1 MGEFLIDLE
10 ASRMYQEVTLMDP
23 TMSGGSQ
30 ISETWGNP
38 LSEVPE
44 NPLSSNDPF
53 NVDLES
59 GPKIKFLPTK
69 HIQRTQNII
78 EVKKGCSVQIKV
90 EHATSEL
97 QGYGIVH
104 NNPEIF

>member
-1 MGEFLIDLE
+1 
-10 ASRMYQEVTLMDP
+10 MDP
-23 TMSGGSQ
+23 MLSSAPTM

-38 LSEVPE
+38 LSEVSE

-69 HIQRTQNII
+69 HIQRIR
-78 EVKKGCSVQIKV
+78 KS
-90 EHATSEL
+90 
-97 QGYGIVH
+97 
-104 NNPEIF
+104 IFENLLSKMMPNFWRLAWKSNKYFFF

>member
-1 MGEFLIDLE
+1 MADISNTGLILRLI
-10 ASRMYQEVTLMDP
+10 SVTLMDP
-23 TMSGGSQ
+23 MLSSAPTM

-38 LSEVPE
+38 LSEVSE

-69 HIQRTQNII
+69 HIQRTR
-78 EVKKGCSVQIKV
+78 KS
-90 EHATSEL
+90 
-97 QGYGIVH
+97 
-104 NNPEIF
+104 NNFN

>member
-1 MGEFLIDLE
+1 
-10 ASRMYQEVTLMDP
+10 MDP
-23 TMSGGSQ
+23 MLSSNPTMGGVSQ

-69 HIQRTQNII
+69 HIQRNR
-78 EVKKGCSVQIKV
+78 KS
-90 EHATSEL
+90 
-97 QGYGIVH
+97 
-104 NNPEIF
+104 NN

>member
-1 MGEFLIDLE
+1 MADISNTGLI
-10 ASRMYQEVTLMDP
+10 SRLISVTLMDP
-23 TMSGGSQ
+23 MLSSTPKMSGVSQ
-30 ISETWGNP
+30 VSETWGNP

-69 HIQRTQNII
+69 HIQRTRKSN
-78 EVKKGCSVQIKV
+78 CN
-90 EHATSEL
+90 L
-97 QGYGIVH
+97 
-104 NNPEIF
+104 

>member
-1 MGEFLIDLE
+1 MADISNTGLI
-10 ASRMYQEVTLMDP
+10 SRLISVTLMDP
-23 TMSGGSQ
+23 MLSSAPTMSASQ
-30 ISETWGNP
+30 IPETWGNP

-69 HIQRTQNII
+69 HIQRTRKSNDR
-78 EVKKGCSVQIKV
+78 
-90 EHATSEL
+90 L
-97 QGYGIVH
+97 
-104 NNPEIF
+104 

>member
-1 MGEFLIDLE
+1 MNPMLFS
-10 ASRMYQEVTLMDP
+10 AP
-23 TMSGGSQ
+23 AMSGVSQ

-38 LSEVPE
+38 LSEVSE

-78 EVKKGCSVQIKV
+78 EVKKGFAVQV
-90 EHATSEL
+90 EVVPATTKGSCIYR
-97 QGYGIVH
+97 G
-104 NNPEIF
+104 